1 MTTNQRSNA
10 NRYCEQSVR
19 VRELAHEVRHGNDDA
34 FATLWD
40 LVRPYAASV
49 ARMRLAKFG
58 ADPDHLEDI
67 LSETT
72 VRILHA
78 VRTTFNPDRPW
89 KPFLATVVR
98 NCVKDHVDK
107 LTARRETSLDEIS
120 GSDDPTGTPENSSS
134 GQTKNKSWGA
144 VPPPC
149 PRGSAARHERDA
161 ILRLVMASLN
171 DDDARLLWDIVING
185 RTIKNVATETH
196 RTPRAVR
203 KSLALAVRRAKRV
216 ATRLAGG
223 HPRDLL
229 SD

>member
-1 MTTNQRSNA
+1 MTGFLCNRHDPKAGMRYQRRVPAFSFARHPEAAGPPQTSPRRGKEMSMTTNQRSNA

-134 GQTKNKSWGA
+134 GQTKNK
-144 VPPPC
+144 
-149 PRGSAARHERDA
+149 
-161 ILRLVMASLN
+161 
-171 DDDARLLWDIVING
+171 
-185 RTIKNVATETH
+185 
-196 RTPRAVR
+196 
-203 KSLALAVRRAKRV
+203 
-216 ATRLAGG
+216 
-223 HPRDLL
+223 
-229 SD
+229 